1 MALLF
6 WAEGKGLYMVQPRLE
21 SSSRVRG
28 GIDGRQSIEGRDQP
42 IMTVRPHLPD
52 RAPREK
58 GAPTA
63 LDGLL
68 VIDFTRVVAGPAC
81 TQTLAD
87 FGAEVIKIENP
98 DGGDDTRHYEHADL
112 AGESAAFVSLNRT
125 KRGIALDLTKP
136 EACDVARALIARADV
151 VVENFSSGVMK
162 KYGLD
167 YASVAPGNPRLVYC
181 SISAYGRQ
189 GPFASRPGFD
199 PITQAESGFMSL
211 NGFPDGPPVRTGPPA
226 VDMLT
231 GMSACNAILLALV
244 ARDRLGR
251 GQHVEVAL
259 FDIALAMTQFY
270 GMAYLM
276 TGVNPSRQ
284 GNSPNGSPSVGVYHA
299 SDAPFYIACAND
311 RLYRRLVVEVL
322 GRPDLASGE
331 FGDRRSRTAN
341 RDRLRAILTGI
352 FVQDSRENWV
362 TKMKAANIPVGYLR
376 TVEEAF
382 NSPEVRER
390 NRLSQIAHPAAGTV
404 PNIESP
410 LNLGL
415 TPVIDPIAAPLL
427 GQHTREVLRK
437 KLGYDDARI
446 AALADAGAFGMIATV
461 EII

>member
-1 MALLF
+1 
-6 WAEGKGLYMVQPRLE
+6 
-21 SSSRVRG
+21 
-28 GIDGRQSIEGRDQP
+28 
-42 IMTVRPHLPD
+42 MTTRPQLPD
-52 RAPREK
+52 RTPRQK

-98 DGGDDTRHYEHADL
+98 QGGDDTRHYEHADL
-112 AGESAAFVSLNRT
+112 AGESAAFVSLNRN

-136 EACDVARALIARADV
+136 EACEVARELIARADV
-151 VVENFSSGVMK
+151 VVENFSSGVMR

-231 GMSACNAILLALV
+231 GMSACNAILLALL

-276 TGVNPSRQ
+276 SGKNPNRQ
-284 GNSPNGSPSVGVYHA
+284 GNSPNGSPSVGLYNA

-311 RLYRRLVVEVL
+311 RLYRRLVIEVL

-341 RDRLRAILTGI
+341 KDKLRAILTGI
-352 FVQDSRENWV
+352 FVQDIRENWV
-362 TKMKAANIPVGYLR
+362 AKMKAANIPVGYLR

-382 NSPEVRER
+382 NSPEARQR
-390 NRLSQIAHPAAGTV
+390 HRLSQIPHPTAGTV

-410 LNLGL
+410 LSLGL
-415 TPVIDPIAAPLL
+415 TPVVDPVAAPLL
-427 GQHTREVLRK
+427 GQHTREVLRQ

-446 AALADAGAFGMIATV
+446 AGLGEAGVFGVVAAV
-461 EII
+461 EAE

>member
-1 MALLF
+1 
-6 WAEGKGLYMVQPRLE
+6 
-21 SSSRVRG
+21 
-28 GIDGRQSIEGRDQP
+28 
-42 IMTVRPHLPD
+42 MTARPQLPD
-52 RAPREK
+52 RAPRAK
-58 GAPTA
+58 GVPAA

-68 VIDFTRVVAGPAC
+68 VVDFTRVVAGPAC

-98 DGGDDTRHYEHADL
+98 DGGDDTRSYEHAEL
-112 AGESAAFVSLNRT
+112 AGESAAFVSLNRN
-125 KRGIALDLTKP
+125 KRGIALDLTTP
-136 EACDVARALIARADV
+136 EARDIARELIARADV

-167 YASVAPGNPRLVYC
+167 YASVAPSNPRLIYC

-226 VDMLT
+226 IDMVT
-231 GMSACNAILLALV
+231 GMSACNAILLALL

-259 FDIALAMTQFY
+259 FDVALAMTGFY

-284 GNSPNGSPSVGVYHA
+284 GNSPNGSPSVGVYEA

-311 RLYRRLVVEVL
+311 RLYRRLVIEVL

-331 FGDRRSRTAN
+331 FADRRLRTAN
-341 RDRLRAILTGI
+341 KEKLRATLTGI
-352 FVQDSRENWV
+352 FVQDLRENWV
-362 TKMKAANIPVGYLR
+362 TRMKSANIPVGYLR

-390 NRLSQIAHPAAGTV
+390 HRLSQIPHPAAGFV
-404 PNIESP
+404 PNIETP
-410 LNLGL
+410 LHLGL
-415 TPVIDPIAAPLL
+415 TPVVDPVAAPLL
-427 GQHTREVLRK
+427 GEHTKEVLRET
-437 KLGYDDARI
+437 LGYDDARI
-446 AALADAGAFGMIATV
+446 AALAEAGAFGTLRDSD
-461 EII
+461 

>member
-1 MALLF
+1 
-6 WAEGKGLYMVQPRLE
+6 
-21 SSSRVRG
+21 
-28 GIDGRQSIEGRDQP
+28 
-42 IMTVRPHLPD
+42 MTARPPLPD
-52 RAPREK
+52 RTPREK

-68 VIDFTRVVAGPAC
+68 VVDFTRVVAGPAC

-112 AGESAAFVSLNRT
+112 AGESAAFISLNRG
-125 KRGIALDLTKP
+125 KRGISLDLTKP
-136 EACDVARALIARADV
+136 EACEVARELMARADV

-167 YASVAPGNPRLVYC
+167 YAAVAPANPRLVYC

-226 VDMLT
+226 IDLVT
-231 GMSACNAILLALV
+231 GMSACNAILLALF

-259 FDIALAMTQFY
+259 FDIAVAMTGFY

-276 TGVNPSRQ
+276 TGQNQSRQ
-284 GNSPNGSPSVGVYHA
+284 GNSPNGSPAVGLYQG

-311 RLYRRLVVEVL
+311 RLYRRLVIDVL

-331 FGDRRSRTAN
+331 FADRRSRTAN
-341 RDRLRAILTGI
+341 KDKLRAILTGI
-352 FVQDSRENWV
+352 FVQDLRENWV
-362 TKMKAANIPVGYLR
+362 TRMKSANIPVGYLR

-382 NSPEVRER
+382 NSPEVRAR
-390 NRLSQIAHPAAGTV
+390 HRVSQIPHPAAGSV

-410 LNLGL
+410 IQLGL
-415 TPVIDPIAAPLL
+415 TPVSDPVAAPML
-427 GQHTREVLRK
+427 GEHTRDILRET
-437 KLGYDDARI
+437 LGYNDGRI
-446 AALADAGAFGMIATV
+446 AALAEAGVFGK
-461 EII
+461 EIK

>member
-1 MALLF
+1 
-6 WAEGKGLYMVQPRLE
+6 
-21 SSSRVRG
+21 
-28 GIDGRQSIEGRDQP
+28 
-42 IMTVRPHLPD
+42 MTARPHLPD
-52 RAPREK
+52 RVPRTK

-68 VIDFTRVVAGPAC
+68 VVDFTRVVAGPAC

-98 DGGDDTRHYEHADL
+98 EGGDDTRSYEHADL
-112 AGESAAFVSLNRT
+112 AGESAAFVNLNRN
-125 KRGIALDLTKP
+125 KRGIALDLTNP
-136 EACDVARALIARADV
+136 EARVVARELIARADV
-151 VVENFSSGVMK
+151 VVENFSSSVMK

-167 YASVAPGNPRLVYC
+167 YASVAPTNPRLVYC

-231 GMSACNAILLALV
+231 GMSACNAILLALL
-244 ARDRLGR
+244 ARDRLGV

-284 GNSPNGSPSVGVYHA
+284 GNSPNGSPSVGVYEG
-299 SDAPFYIACAND
+299 SDGPFYIACAND
-311 RLYRRLVVEVL
+311 RLYRRLVIEVL

-331 FGDRRSRTAN
+331 FADRRSRSAN
-341 RDRLRAILTGI
+341 KVKLRAILIGI
-352 FVQDSRENWV
+352 FVQDLRENWV

-390 NRLSQIAHPAAGTV
+390 HRVSQIPHPAAGFV

-410 LNLGL
+410 IHLGL
-415 TPVIDPIAAPLL
+415 TPVIDPVAAPLL
-427 GQHTREVLRK
+427 GAHTKEVLRK
-437 KLGYDDARI
+437 TLGYDDGRI
-446 AALADAGAFGMIATV
+446 AALAEAGAFGMIATV
-461 EII
+461 VV

>member
-1 MALLF
+1 
-6 WAEGKGLYMVQPRLE
+6 
-21 SSSRVRG
+21 
-28 GIDGRQSIEGRDQP
+28 
-42 IMTVRPHLPD
+42 MTARPQLPD
-52 RAPREK
+52 RAPRTK

-68 VIDFTRVVAGPAC
+68 VVDFTRVVAGPAC

-112 AGESAAFVSLNRT
+112 AGESAAFVSLNRN

-136 EACDVARALIARADV
+136 EGCDVARELIARADV

-162 KYGLD
+162 KYGID
-167 YASVAPGNPRLVYC
+167 YASVAPSNPRLVYC

-226 VDMLT
+226 VDLLT
-231 GMSACNAILLALV
+231 GMSACNAILLALF

-259 FDIALAMTQFY
+259 FDTAVAMTQFY

-284 GNSPNGSPSVGVYHA
+284 GNSPNGSPSVGVYEA

-311 RLYRRLVVEVL
+311 RLYRRLVIEVL

-341 RDRLRAILTGI
+341 KEKLRAILTGI
-352 FVQDSRENWV
+352 FVQDLRENWV
-362 TKMKAANIPVGYLR
+362 TKMKAANIPVGFLR

-390 NRLSQIAHPAAGTV
+390 HRVSQIPHPAAGSV

-410 LNLGL
+410 INLGL
-415 TPVIDPIAAPLL
+415 TPVVDPVAAPLL
-427 GQHTREVLRK
+427 GEHTRAVLRK
-437 KLGYDDARI
+437 TLGYDDARI
-446 AALADAGAFGMIATV
+446 AALSEAGVFGMVRTTAAV
-461 EII
+461 

>member
-1 MALLF
+1 
-6 WAEGKGLYMVQPRLE
+6 
-21 SSSRVRG
+21 
-28 GIDGRQSIEGRDQP
+28 
-42 IMTVRPHLPD
+42 
-52 RAPREK
+52 
-58 GAPTA
+58 
-63 LDGLL
+63 
-68 VIDFTRVVAGPAC
+68 
-81 TQTLAD
+81 
-87 FGAEVIKIENP
+87 
-98 DGGDDTRHYEHADL
+98 
-112 AGESAAFVSLNRT
+112 
-125 KRGIALDLTKP
+125 
-136 EACDVARALIARADV
+136 
-151 VVENFSSGVMK
+151 
-162 KYGLD
+162 
-167 YASVAPGNPRLVYC
+167 
-181 SISAYGRQ
+181 
-189 GPFASRPGFD
+189 
-199 PITQAESGFMSL
+199 MSL

-231 GMSACNAILLALV
+231 GMSACNAILLALL

-276 TGVNPSRQ
+276 TGKNPSRQ
-284 GNSPNGSPSVGVYHA
+284 GNSPNGSPSVGVYDA

-311 RLYRRLVVEVL
+311 RLYRRLVIDVL

-341 RDRLRAILTGI
+341 KDKLRAILTGI
-352 FVQDSRENWV
+352 FVQDIRENWV

-390 NRLSQIAHPAAGTV
+390 HRFSQIPHPTAGTV

-410 LNLGL
+410 LSLGL
-415 TPVIDPIAAPLL
+415 TPVVDPVAAPLL

-446 AALADAGAFGMIATV
+446 AALADAGVFGKVATV
-461 EII
+461 EAE

>member
-1 MALLF
+1 
-6 WAEGKGLYMVQPRLE
+6 
-21 SSSRVRG
+21 
-28 GIDGRQSIEGRDQP
+28 
-42 IMTVRPHLPD
+42 MTARPQLPD

-98 DGGDDTRHYEHADL
+98 VGGDDTRHYEHADL
-112 AGESAAFVSLNRT
+112 AGESAAFVSLNRN
-125 KRGIALDLTKP
+125 KLGIALDLTKP
-136 EACDVARALIARADV
+136 EACDVARELIARADV

-167 YASVAPGNPRLVYC
+167 YASIASSNPRLVYC

-231 GMSACNAILLALV
+231 GMSACNAIMLALY

-284 GNSPNGSPSVGVYHA
+284 GNSPNGSPSVGVYNA

-322 GRPDLASGE
+322 DRPDLASGE

-341 RDRLRAILTGI
+341 KEKLRAILTGI
-352 FVQDSRENWV
+352 FAQEIRESWV

-390 NRLSQIAHPAAGTV
+390 HRLSQIEHPAAGHV

-415 TPVIDPIAAPLL
+415 TPVIDPVAAPLL
-427 GQHTREVLRK
+427 GQHTREVLRE

-446 AALADAGAFGMIATV
+446 AALADAGVFGRVAAV
-461 EII
+461 EVG